1 MGTSDKSSGMKDE
14 LLEHYGP
21 LIGGVDLRN
30 MLGYKAASTF
40 NRAKRLNLIGVKIFE
55 IPNRR
60 GSFALT
66 NDVADW
72 LQSISNAECNQSK
85 NAE

>member
-1 MGTSDKSSGMKDE
+1 MRNSDKSPGMNDE

-21 LIGGVDLRN
+21 LIGGVELRN

-66 NDVADW
+66 KDVADW
-72 LQSISNAECNQSK
+72 LQSISSSERNQSNNAE
-85 NAE
+85 